1 MVFELEC
8 DSCAC
13 GVLFCLPT
21 YIQVTGEATEK
32 QILAALRRY
41 PNRSSY
47 MTEILRRLF
56 HLSKGWTDKKFD
68 VLQVHILKS

>member
-1 MVFELEC
+1 MCMWGLI
-8 DSCAC
+8 
-13 GVLFCLPT
+13 LFANI

-56 HLSKGWTDKKFD
+56 HLSKDWTDKKFD